1 MKQQIFGGTSVRTN
15 RVLPEMLTQDRIAGK
30 FLVDHE
36 GTPFK
41 RYPPKTCPFEI
52 KADIEKLLANKIG

>member
-15 RVLPEMLTQDRIAGK
+15 RVPPEMLTQDRIAGK

-41 RYPPKTCPFEI
+41 RYPPKTSPSEMQ
-52 KADIEKLLANKIG
+52 ADIEKLFASKDT